1 MSAQNA
7 LKLTVALLLVAAWML
22 STVPRPDAHPP
33 EQAAYASAAAPG
45 GDPAGH
51 DEPDDSERPFDSSIT
66 VPELFDKA
74 REAFGLQAYN
84 LAETFYQE
92 ILIRERSN
100 VQAMLELA
108 NVYERSG
115 KLEYARGLLAR
126 SAKLDTSNDVIAKK
140 LASVER
146 ILVAVLSQEVDS
158 LIAASQYE
166 LAIPKLSV
174 HVSIEP
180 DNSEL
185 FYKRALC
192 YSRLGRPEAALTNI
206 DKALQID
213 PREEYHRLRSAILED
228 LKVIESREM
237 VAEAKKLIQS
247 IDPEDQRR
255 ALDVLGQILLS
266 DPEHAWARSEFR
278 RLRTLENGVE
288 ADEPGDKSLPP
299 DADGITAV
307 LTAVGTAAGDLGRRH
322 LGTVLILLATLV
334 IFQSRLTR
342 LIIRML
348 TPRPFLSGRFPRFT
362 LTEILV
368 MLNSESHTGVL
379 HVKGDS
385 CRGKIY
391 LENGEPCHCSAGK
404 TQGVGALHHLMSN
417 TATGHFE
424 FSEGSIPLSRTIDTP
439 LTVVLLEHSAGRS
452 SHTGRRKNPTS
463 RKNKKAKSRMKELL
477 ENKSGKQTVR

>member
-7 LKLTVALLLVAAWML
+7 LKLTIALVLVAACVL
-22 STVPRPDAHPP
+22 STVPRPDARSP
-33 EQAAYASAAAPG
+33 EPAASATAAAPG
-45 GDPAGH
+45 EDPVGH
-51 DEPDDSERPFDSSIT
+51 EEPDDSERAFDSSIT

-126 SAKLDTSNDVIAKK
+126 SAKLAPSNHVIAKK

-146 ILVAVLSQEVDS
+146 ILVAVLSEEVDS

-192 YSRLGRPEAALTNI
+192 YSRLGQPEAALANI

-213 PREEYHRLRSAILED
+213 PREEYYRLRSAILDD
-228 LKVIESREM
+228 LKVIESTEM

-247 IDPEDQRR
+247 DDPEDQRR
-255 ALDVLGQILLS
+255 ALDVLGQILQA

-278 RLRTLENGVE
+278 RLRNLEDGVE
-288 ADEPGDKSLPP
+288 ADRPGEDSLPA
-299 DADGITAV
+299 DANGITAI
-307 LTAVGTAAGDLGRRH
+307 LTAVGTAAGELGRRH
-322 LGTVLILLATLV
+322 LGAVLVLLATLV

-348 TPRPFLSGRFPRFT
+348 APRPFLSGRFPRFT
-362 LTEILV
+362 LTEVLV

-391 LENGEPCHCSAGK
+391 FENGEPCHCSVGK

-424 FSEGSIPLSRTIDTP
+424 FSEGSIPLRRTIDTP
-439 LTVVLLEHSAGRS
+439 LTVVLLEDSAGRS
-452 SHTGRRKNPTS
+452 SLTGGRKKPAS
-463 RKNKKAKSRMKELL
+463 RKSKKAKSRMKEML
-477 ENKSGKQTVR
+477 EKKPGKQTVR

>member
-33 EQAAYASAAAPG
+33 EPAAYAAAAAPG

-174 HVSIEP
+174 HVSIDP

-213 PREEYHRLRSAILED
+213 PREEYHRFRSAILED

-278 RLRTLENGVE
+278 RLRTLEDGVE
-288 ADEPGDKSLPP
+288 ADDPGDKKLPP

-322 LGTVLILLATLV
+322 LGTGLILLATLV

-342 LIIRML
+342 LIIRIL
-348 TPRPFLSGRFPRFT
+348 TPRPFLSGQFPRFT

-368 MLNSESHTGVL
+368 MLNSESHTGIL

-424 FSEGSIPLSRTIDTP
+424 FSEGSIPLNRTIDTP
-439 LTVVLLEHSAGRS
+439 LTVVLLEHSAGR
-452 SHTGRRKNPTS
+452 RKNPTR
-463 RKNKKAKSRMKELL
+463 RKTKKAKSRMKEML
-477 ENKSGKQTVR
+477 ESKSGKQTVK

>member
-7 LKLTVALLLVAAWML
+7 LKLTLALLLVAAWML
-22 STVPRPDAHPP
+22 ATVPRPDARLP
-33 EQAAYASAAAPG
+33 EPAAYAAAAAPG

-100 VQAMLELA
+100 VQAMLELS

-126 SAKLDTSNDVIAKK
+126 SAKLDPSNDVIAKK
-140 LASVER
+140 LSSVER
-146 ILVAVLSQEVDS
+146 ILVAVLSEEVDS

-192 YSRLGRPEAALTNI
+192 YSRLGRPEAALNNI
-206 DKALQID
+206 DMALQID
-213 PREEYHRLRSAILED
+213 PREEYYRLRSAILED
-228 LKVIESREM
+228 LKVIESTEM
-237 VAEAKKLIQS
+237 VAEARKLLRS
-247 IDPEDQRR
+247 NDPEDHRR
-255 ALDVLGQILLS
+255 ALDVLGQILQT
-266 DPEHAWARSEFR
+266 DPEHSWARSEFR
-278 RLRTLENGVE
+278 RLRTLEDGVE
-288 ADEPGDKSLPP
+288 ADGPDVNNLPS
-299 DADGITAV
+299 DADGITAI
-307 LTAVGTAAGDLGRRH
+307 LTAVGTAVGDLGRRH
-322 LGTVLILLATLV
+322 LGTVLILLATVV

-348 TPRPFLSGRFPRFT
+348 RPRPFLSGRFPRFT

-379 HVKGDS
+379 HIKGDS

-391 LENGEPCHCSAGK
+391 IENGEPCHCSAGK
-404 TQGVGALHHLMSN
+404 TQGVGALHQLMSN
-417 TATGHFE
+417 AATGHFE
-424 FSEGSIPLSRTIDTP
+424 FSEGSIPLRRTIDTP
-439 LTVVLLEHSAGRS
+439 LTMVLLEHSAGRS
-452 SHTGRRKNPTS
+452 SRAGGRKNPAS
-463 RKNKKAKSRMKELL
+463 RKNKKAKSRMKEML
-477 ENKSGKQTVR
+477 EKRPGKQTVR